1 MKHISYFSRTIFA
14 LGLLLLLFSFGYITL
29 EIHLVCFVMYI
40 GLILTL
46 LGSLMCKVYEED
58 NYEQPED

>member
-29 EIHLVCFVMYI
+29 EIHWVYFVMYI
-40 GLILTL
+40 GSILTL
-46 LGSLMCKVYEED
+46 FDILMCKVYEGG
-58 NYEQPED
+58 NYE